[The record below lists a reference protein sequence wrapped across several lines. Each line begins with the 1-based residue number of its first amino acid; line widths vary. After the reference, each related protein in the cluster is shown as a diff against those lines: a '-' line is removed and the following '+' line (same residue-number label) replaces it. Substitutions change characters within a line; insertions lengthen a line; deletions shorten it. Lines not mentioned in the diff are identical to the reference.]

1 MLIGNEKQVRR
12 GATATKPTLE
22 TTPIDNDVLS
32 TVQQEYLLMEQE
44 HARIRAEA
52 LAAYDPERHNPL
64 KPINNPEL
72 V

>member
-1 MLIGNEKQVRR
+1 MLIGNGRQVRS

-22 TTPIDNDVLS
+22 TTRIDNEVLS

-52 LAAYDPERHNPL
+52 LAASDHERRNHL
-64 KPINNPEL
+64 KPLNPEL
-72 V
+72 L